1 MKTCYKCGKTLG
13 VMSTKFV
20 CRNCGKT
27 FCSQC
32 MIKIDIP
39 AEIASLFNLTN
50 EFTKPEWSLRKMSYV
65 YCPVCAAKFN
75 DSKNR
80 LFLANSHLDD
90 IELVSINYKGY
101 KPYDKT
107 SARKI
112 ESNFNK
118 DRNDSER
125 ELKAIAKYYGRD
137 MIINVKTTS
146 IKKESETDS
155 GGTYIYRVWKYEGD
169 AVNRYTKK

>member
-27 FCSQC
+27 FCFQC
-32 MIKIDIP
+32 MVKIDIP

-80 LFLANSHLDD
+80 LFLANSHLDED
-90 IELVSINYKGY
+90 DLYFTG
-101 KPYDKT
+101 
-107 SARKI
+107 
-112 ESNFNK
+112 
-118 DRNDSER
+118 
-125 ELKAIAKYYGRD
+125 L
-137 MIINVKTTS
+137 
-146 IKKESETDS
+146 KESDCRDIISEKEYKNCSEEIQKIASNGHIFRINIEEITDKEKLEEKWREFINKLPEDCWLR
-155 GGTYIYRVWKYEGD
+155 GK
-169 AVNRYTKK
+169 